1 MEGRAKVTK
10 EVLCEEARFILA
22 NVMAEARYGR
32 QNRYEDIRRLCEGS
46 VSIPFSDYID
56 FLDKTGY
63 LRYDRPAANLEVT
76 GEGEA
81 VVSGG
86 NLNEL
91 TERAVM
97 HFKKLRQSRGPG
109 ATDGLPIGASSGPPP
124 APGGMSAGTPIPPS
138 QMSHVAPA
146 PPGLATAGSP
156 LSTATPTAISMP
168 PGMSAGVASG
178 MSSSMERGPA
188 AAPAAPELRSDR
200 GSDRLIARNDGSG
213 AYAMPRAG
221 AGLGSGK
228 AQSSGGRSSA
238 MVGGEIVEL
247 DAERFEKLASI
258 GSGGIGTVYRARQS
272 ALGREVALKEIRE
285 LFGFFNDEQ
294 RAEIVR
300 RFGEVVK
307 AWAQLSHTNILPIH
321 DVALDVEFPYVVT
334 ELAPNGSARRLINDA
349 EEIPV
354 EVVFKYLLQTLY
366 ALRAAHAHDIHHRGL
381 KPEQLLLDA
390 HGNIKVADF
399 GFSRIVERDQAVIR
413 QIYVGMGNVAY
424 MAPEL
429 YTDPGSA
436 SVQGDIYA
444 LGIIFYEL
452 LTRKLP
458 GRRSPMPSQI
468 IPQLPAAIDDIF
480 DKMTRDARSER
491 YATVDDILA
500 DFDRVEGLDAVW
512 ARPKHDA
519 SPLASIKWRPGAETP
534 SLGTPLV
541 EHAADSELVTEAV
554 DALDDDERGKG
565 GPEQRRPYSYQQRR
579 GQTTMKK
586 P

>member
-63 LRYDRPAANLEVT
+63 LRYDRPASNLEVT

-86 NLNEL
+86 NLGEL
-91 TERAVM
+91 TERAVV
-97 HFKKLRQSRGPG
+97 HFKKLRQARGPG
-109 ATDGLPIGASSGPPP
+109 ATDGLPISGSSGPPP
-124 APGGMSAGTPIPPS
+124 APMSGGGMSAGAPIPSS
-138 QMSHVAPA
+138 QMSQVAPV
-146 PPGLATAGSP
+146 PPGLASASSP
-156 LSTATPTAISMP
+156 LSTATPTAISLS
-168 PGMSAGVASG
+168 SAMGERTVPTAS
-178 MSSSMERGPA
+178 SA
-188 AAPAAPELRSDR
+188 AEPRSDR

-213 AYAMPRAG
+213 AHAMPAPASSRSARA
-221 AGLGSGK
+221 
-228 AQSSGGRSSA
+228 QHSGGRSSA

-247 DAERFEKLASI
+247 DAERFEKLATI

-300 RFGEVVK
+300 RFGDVVK

-519 SPLASIKWRPGAETP
+519 SPLASIKWRPGAEAP
-534 SLGTPLV
+534 PQGAPL
-541 EHAADSELVTEAV
+541 ADAELVTEAV
-554 DALDDDERGKG
+554 DALDDDGERGKG